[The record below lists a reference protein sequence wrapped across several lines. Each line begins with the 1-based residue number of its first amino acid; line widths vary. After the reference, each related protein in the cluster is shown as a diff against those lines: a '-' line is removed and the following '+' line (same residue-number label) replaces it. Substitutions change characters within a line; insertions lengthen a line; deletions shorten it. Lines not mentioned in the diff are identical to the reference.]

1 MWGKLQSKAF
11 QMISHELNKEG
22 IQWMVMRNYEGLPY
36 ENRSKDLDIGIA
48 HKDFKRSHKIINNV
62 MKNVGFTKI
71 FYIRYQ
77 YALCSTYFFDDGNNL
92 ESLKIDLIDGFVWRG
107 AAVS

>member
-36 ENRSKDLDIGIA
+36 ENRS
-48 HKDFKRSHKIINNV
+48 RKI
-62 MKNVGFTKI
+62 
-71 FYIRYQ
+71 
-77 YALCSTYFFDDGNNL
+77 
-92 ESLKIDLIDGFVWRG
+92 LI
-107 AAVS
+107 

>member
-11 QMISHELNKEG
+11 QMICHELNKEG
-22 IQWMVMRNYEGLPY
+22 IQWMVMRNYGGLPY

-77 YALCSTYFFDDGNNL
+77 YALCSTYIFDYGNR
-92 ESLKIDLIDGFVWRG
+92 E
-107 AAVS
+107 